1 MRHAGDVPAILLHI
15 GGGLN
20 GHVAGPAGFRV
31 AGHAAQRIGAVQ
43 QRVVRSVM
51 VRARCG
57 AVDAHPVLRQTA
69 EGVGRGS
76 GRRGDAHIGIHI
88 SGGIS
93 PCGRGLARHRRGIG
107 QLAVRRIGLCEG
119 FDDVENGGGGSV
131 RNGAGDDA
139 ARALYRAA
147 VAAHQD
153 RVLVGDGKGGA
164 PGSCDGNL
172 IEQGHLSGVRRIGG
186 EGYGAVLHGDSIRQI
201 EHGAAWHGCQPLLLD
216 VGNLRSWGRLRL
228 PRKNGVV
235 IILALLISPYTVKVK
250 AGMLAHIGL
259 ISKIGICDV
268 LGADCTAACT
278 RNPGVRDRTGV

>member
-1 MRHAGDVPAILLHI
+1 MRHAGDVIAILLHI

-43 QRVVRSVM
+43 QRVVRSVV

-69 EGVGRGS
+69 EGVVRGS
-76 GRRGDAHIGIHI
+76 GRRGDAHVGIHI
-88 SGGIS
+88 SGGIF
-93 PCGRGLARHRRGIG
+93 PRGRGLARHRRGIG
-107 QLAVRRIGLCEG
+107 QPAVRRIGLCEG
-119 FDDVENGGGGSV
+119 LDDVENGGGGSV

-139 ARALYRAA
+139 VCGLYRTA
-147 VAAHQD
+147 VAAHQY
-153 RVLVGDGKGGA
+153 RALVGDGKGGA

-186 EGYGAVLHGDSIRQI
+186 EGYGAVLHGDSIRQV

-216 VGNLRSWGRLRL
+216 IGNLRSRGRLRL
-228 PRKNGVV
+228 PCKNRVV
-235 IILALLISPYTVKVK
+235 MILPLLISPNTVKVK

-268 LGADCTAACT
+268 LGADCTAACS
-278 RNPGVRDRTGV
+278 RNPGVRD